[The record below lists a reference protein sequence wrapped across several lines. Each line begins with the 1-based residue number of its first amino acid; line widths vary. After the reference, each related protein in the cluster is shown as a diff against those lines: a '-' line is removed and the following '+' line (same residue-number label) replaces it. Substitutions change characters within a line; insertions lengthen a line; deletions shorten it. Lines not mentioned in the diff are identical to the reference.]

1 MKVTSNLSFL
11 LRISSVVMPVV
22 ESIKGFGRKLSAAT
36 KPTSTIKHREL
47 FDFAA
52 AAQQHSNRGLK
63 SALAP
68 GLSQK
73 RSAVTKR
80 ALKHQKAL
88 ADSAVHEQNR
98 GLQQADLTDPAV
110 CEAFLTLLVGSDSA
124 CTCTEE
130 GPSTECIDYLA
141 TCNFCDTLQGET
153 ACISSSFTEDTPSVF
168 SSCITYKSGPFDN
181 VICQTENRIDNT
193 CTYTIDGTE
202 CSSCTVIDCDGE
214 SDYDIDCS
222 NIIAGETWN
231 LCTADIPE
239 TSMFLPFGSNNGR
252 YRGDPICSEAGLG
265 GGGEPDLTDPALCEA
280 FLTLLVGP
288 DSGCT
293 CAEEEPSTE
302 CIDYLATCNFCDTLQ
317 GEDACISISLTE
329 DTSSV
334 VSGCITYESGPF
346 DNVICETENFIDN
359 TCTITIDGTECS
371 SCTVIDCDGDTDYDI
386 DCSNIIAGETWNLC
400 TDTIPET
407 SRFLAA
413 GNNDR
418 FEDPDCS
425 EAGGG
430 KGALALPTGGGN
442 DSGGKAL
449 SFHVLSVVS
458 LIAVAAFW

>member
-1 MKVTSNLSFL
+1 
-11 LRISSVVMPVV
+11 
-22 ESIKGFGRKLSAAT
+22 
-36 KPTSTIKHREL
+36 
-47 FDFAA
+47 
-52 AAQQHSNRGLK
+52 
-63 SALAP
+63 
-68 GLSQK
+68 LSQM

-88 ADSAVHEQNR
+88 ADAAVHEQNR
-98 GLQQADLTDPAV
+98 GLQDPDLTDPAV
-110 CEAFLTLLVGSDSA
+110 CEAFLTL
-124 CTCTEE
+124 
-130 GPSTECIDYLA
+130 
-141 TCNFCDTLQGET
+141 F
-153 ACISSSFTEDTPSVF
+153 
-168 SSCITYKSGPFDN
+168 
-181 VICQTENRIDNT
+181 
-193 CTYTIDGTE
+193 
-202 CSSCTVIDCDGE
+202 
-214 SDYDIDCS
+214 
-222 NIIAGETWN
+222 W
-231 LCTADIPE
+231 
-239 TSMFLPFGSNNGR
+239 
-252 YRGDPICSEAGLG
+252 
-265 GGGEPDLTDPALCEA
+265 
-280 FLTLLVGP
+280 GP

-293 CAEEEPSTE
+293 CTEEEPSTE

-334 VSGCITYESGPF
+334 YSGCITYESGPFDNVICETENSIESTCAITIDGTECSSCTVIDCDGDTDYDIDCSNIIAGETWNLCTDTIPKTSRFLAAGNNDRFEYPDCSEAGGGGGGDPDLTDSAVCEAFLALLVGPDSGCTCTEEEPSTECTDYLATCNFCDTLQGEDACISISLTEDTSSVYSGCITYESGPF
-346 DNVICETENFIDN
+346 DNVICETENFIES

-430 KGALALPTGGGN
+430 KGVVLVGFGSS
-442 DSGGKAL
+442 DSGGKPL

-458 LIAVAAFW
+458 LIVAVAAFW